1 VCENKIVK
9 NYEEIN
15 QGNATKCR
23 FKFGETTFATG
34 NKNEI

>member
-1 VCENKIVK
+1 MK

-15 QGNATKCR
+15 QGNVAKCR
-23 FKFGETTFATG
+23 FVFGKTIFVTG